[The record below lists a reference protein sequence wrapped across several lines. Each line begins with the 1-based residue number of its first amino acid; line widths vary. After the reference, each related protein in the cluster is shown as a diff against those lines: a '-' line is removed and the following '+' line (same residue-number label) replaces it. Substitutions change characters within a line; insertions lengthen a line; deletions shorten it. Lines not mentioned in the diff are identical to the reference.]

1 MDKYSVIEDIVLH
14 DNNNLDGLDKL
25 RLIKLYLLHWTTE
38 EEVYQVIRYKR
49 EENEVEVNEQ

>member
-14 DNNNLDGLDKL
+14 DNNNLNELDKL

-49 EENEVEVNEQ
+49 EDD